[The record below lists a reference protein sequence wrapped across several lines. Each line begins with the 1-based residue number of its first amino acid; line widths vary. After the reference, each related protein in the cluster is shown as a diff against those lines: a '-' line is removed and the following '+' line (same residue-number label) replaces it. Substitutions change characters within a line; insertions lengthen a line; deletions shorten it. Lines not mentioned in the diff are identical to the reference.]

1 MENKI
6 TPVLNNL
13 KKIIPDF
20 NLIGGAAYYIQVP
33 NSEIPKDIDIM
44 TDEISPSYLDKK
56 GISDYQIYQS
66 SYNDPGRIS
75 DFLLNGFNIQIVD
88 PQYNDWETF
97 REFEFEN
104 INGIQVATLD
114 SIIDNTISSKVKK
127 YANLPILKKWT
138 FKQYVEFLNKLKNT
152 ENRKDLITSFFIQNL
167 RDEELDNND
176 IVDIVYFDLN
186 KDNIKIFQKL
196 YISILKNKI

>member
-6 TPVLNNL
+6 SLVLNNL
-13 KKIIPDF
+13 KKVIPKF
-20 NLIGGAAYYIQVP
+20 NLIGGAAYHMHVP
-33 NSEIPKDIDIM
+33 NSETPKDIDII
-44 TDEISPSYLDKK
+44 TNEISPSYLDKK

-66 SYNDPGRIS
+66 SYNDIGRVS
-75 DFLLNGFNIQIVD
+75 DFLLGGFNIQIVD

-114 SIIDNTISSKVKK
+114 SVIDNTISSKVKK

-138 FKQYVEFLNKLKNT
+138 FKQYIQFLNKLKNT
-152 ENRKDLITSFFIQNL
+152 ENRKNLIANFFIQNL
-167 RDEELDNND
+167 SDKEFDNN
-176 IVDIVYFDLN
+176 IVDIVHFDLN
-186 KDNIKIFQKL
+186 KENIQTFQKL
-196 YISILKNKI
+196 YTLIIKK